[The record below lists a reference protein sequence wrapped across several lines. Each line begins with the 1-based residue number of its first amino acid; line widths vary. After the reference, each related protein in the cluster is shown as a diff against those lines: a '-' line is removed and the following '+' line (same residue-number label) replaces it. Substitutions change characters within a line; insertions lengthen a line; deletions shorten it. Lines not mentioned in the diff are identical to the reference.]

1 MQDIKNIYEGK
12 YENYILPFF
21 WQHGENE
28 EILRDYMRKI
38 RESNIRAVCI
48 ESRPHPDFAGEKWW
62 TDMDIIMD
70 EAKKLDMKVW
80 VLDDSHF
87 PTGYANGL
95 VKAKYPERGK
105 KVLKHKKIE
114 LTGPQKSI
122 GIYTFDP
129 MDKTAKVYAVI
140 AVNGDKYIDLTDKVE
155 NDAVYFDI
163 EDGLWNIYLIF
174 ESRQT
179 DVNKDYINII
189 DKESVQVL
197 IEAVYEPHYKR
208 YRDDFGKTFVGFFSD
223 EPGFSNEK
231 GNKSDS
237 AIGKN
242 MPLPWNDEAE
252 RLIRERL
259 GEGYKCYLPALWSN
273 LGEETHRIRYIYMD
287 IVTELYKK
295 NFSEQLG
302 EWCRERGVEYIGHI
316 IEDRDSNARLGVGP
330 GHMFR
335 AMAGQDMAGVDVVIN
350 QIIPGI
356 DSGVKSWFRGEWDGE
371 FFHYALAKL
380 GSSLGHIDPMKK
392 GRTMAEVFGAYG
404 WHEGVKLMKWLTDH
418 MLVRGVNHFV
428 PHAFTGKEF
437 PDNDCPPHFYAHGNN
452 PQYRYFG
459 ILMEYM
465 NKMSNIFNGGKSK
478 PTAAILYHAEAE
490 WTGEYML
497 TQKPARVL
505 TQNQIDFDII
515 PTDVFKNKGYF
526 KTRVNENNYLEI
538 NEVEYK
544 ALIIPYG
551 QYISKYIKN
560 FIIEARN
567 TKTEIIFIDKL
578 PEGLYDSKDGTKGI
592 EHVNVISLEKLSE
605 YMLEKG
611 LYEIKP
617 LTYEPYLRY
626 YHYDKDNLERIMLF
640 NEDPHKTINTEIE
653 INSKENIYL
662 FDVME
667 NKISKIDKDEE
678 CKIKITLEPYKSI
691 VLLIGD
697 IPEDIIEDKKINE
710 NMLDREIILSNKWN
724 VSTATAFEYPN
735 FKEGFELT
743 ELVNLAL
750 PKYLSKFS
758 GHFKYS
764 SDFKLSDTVGRGIID
779 LGDVFEVAEL
789 YINDKLVG
797 IKIAPPYKFTL
808 EDGILNEGKNTI
820 AVIVTNTLDKQVFE
834 ILSTTEPIQPSGMI
848 GDIKIRY

>member
-28 EILRDYMRKI
+28 EILREYMKKI

-62 TDMDIIMD
+62 ADMDIIID

-95 VKAKYPERGK
+95 VKEKYPERGK

-129 MDKTAKVYAVI
+129 MDKTAKIYAVI
-140 AVNGDKYIDLTDKVE
+140 AVSGNKYVDLTDKVE
-155 NDAVYFDI
+155 NDVVYFDV

-189 DKESVQVL
+189 DRESVQVL

-208 YRDDFGKTFVGFFSD
+208 YKDDFGKTFVGFFSD

-252 RLIRERL
+252 ALIRERL
-259 GEGYKCYLPALWSN
+259 GKEYKRYLPALWSDI
-273 LGEETHRIRYIYMD
+273 GEETHKIRYIYMD

-302 EWCRERGVEYIGHI
+302 NWCRERGVEYIGHI
-316 IEDRDSNARLGVGP
+316 IEDRDSNARLGVGV

-356 DSGVKSWFRGEWDGE
+356 DSGTKSWFRGEWDGE

-452 PQYRYFG
+452 PQFRYFG

-490 WTGEYML
+490 WTGKYML

-505 TQNQIDFDII
+505 TQNQIDFDIV
-515 PTDVFKNKGYF
+515 PTDVFKNKDYF

-578 PEGLYDSKDGTKGI
+578 PEGLYDSKEGIDGI
-592 EHVNVISLEKLSE
+592 DYVNVISLENLSE

-611 LYEIKP
+611 LYEIKVS
-617 LTYEPYLRY
+617 TYEPYLRY
-626 YHYDKDNLERIMLF
+626 YHYHKENLERIMLF
-640 NEDPHKTINTEIE
+640 NEDPHNIINTEIK
-653 INSKENIYL
+653 INSQEHIYL

-667 NKISKIDKDEE
+667 NRISEIFKSEDGKIQ
-678 CKIKITLEPYKSI
+678 ITLEPYKSI
-691 VLLIGD
+691 VLLIGY
-697 IPEDIIEDKKINE
+697 IPEDIIDDKKINKDK
-710 NMLDREIILSNKWN
+710 LDREIILSNKWN
-724 VSTATAFEYPN
+724 VSIATAFEYPN
-735 FKEGFELT
+735 FKERFELT

-750 PKYLSKFS
+750 PKYLPKFS

-764 SDFKLSDTVGRGIID
+764 SDFDLEGNIGKGVID

-797 IKIAPPYKFTL
+797 TKIAPPYKFTL
-808 EDGILNEGKNTI
+808 EEGILNEGKNKI
-820 AVIVTNTLDKQVFE
+820 DVIVTNTLDKQVFE
-834 ILSTTEPIQPSGMI
+834 ILSTTEPIQPSGML

>member
-252 RLIRERL
+252 RLIREKL

-428 PHAFTGKEF
+428 PHAFTGKKF

-551 QYISKYIKN
+551 QYISKYIKD
-560 FIIEARN
+560 FVVEAKN
-567 TKTEIIFIDKL
+567 TNIDIIFIDKL

-611 LYEIKP
+611 LYEIKA

-667 NKISKIDKDEE
+667 NKISKIYKDEE

-750 PKYLSKFS
+750 PKYLAKFS

-808 EDGILNEGKNTI
+808 EEGILNEGKNTI

>member
-129 MDKTAKVYAVI
+129 IDKTAKVYAVI
-140 AVNGDKYIDLTDKVE
+140 AVNGDKYINLTDKVKK
-155 NDAVYFDI
+155 DVVYIDI
-163 EDGLWNIYLIF
+163 EEGLWNIYLIF
-174 ESRQT
+174 ESRET

-208 YRDDFGKTFVGFFSD
+208 YKDDFGTTFVGFFSD

-231 GNKSDS
+231 GIKSDS

-242 MPLPWNDEAE
+242 MPLPWSDEAE
-252 RLIRERL
+252 ILIRERL
-259 GEGYKCYLPALWSN
+259 GEEYKCYLPALWSN
-273 LGEETHRIRYIYMD
+273 IGEETHKIRYIYMD

-302 EWCRERGVEYIGHI
+302 EWCRERGIEYIGHI

-452 PQYRYFG
+452 PQFRYFG

-515 PTDVFKNKGYF
+515 PTDIFKNKDYF
-526 KTRVNENNYLEI
+526 KMRVNENKYLEI

-544 ALIIPYG
+544 ALIIPYS
-551 QYISKYIKN
+551 QYISKYIKD
-560 FIIEARN
+560 FVVEAKN
-567 TKTEIIFIDKL
+567 TNIDIIFINKL

-592 EHVNVISLEKLSE
+592 EHINVISLEKLSE

-611 LYEIKP
+611 LYKIKP

-667 NKISKIDKDEE
+667 NKISKIDKDEDG
-678 CKIKITLEPYKSI
+678 KIKITLEPYKSI

-697 IPEDIIEDKKINE
+697 IAEDIIEDKKINE
-710 NMLDREIILSNKWN
+710 NMVDREIILSNKWN

-735 FKEGFELT
+735 FKERFELT

-750 PKYLSKFS
+750 PKYLPKFS

-764 SDFKLSDTVGRGIID
+764 SDFNLSHTIGRGIID

-797 IKIAPPYKFTL
+797 TKISPPYKFTL

-820 AVIVTNTLDKQVFE
+820 DVIVTNTLDKQVFE

>member
-21 WQHGENE
+21 WQHGEDE
-28 EILRDYMRKI
+28 KLLREYMNKI

-48 ESRPHPDFAGEKWW
+48 ESRPHPDFAGPKWW
-62 TDMDIIMD
+62 ADMDVIMD

-95 VKAKYPERGK
+95 VKEKYPERGK
-105 KVLKHKKIE
+105 KVLKYKKIE
-114 LTGPQKSI
+114 ISGPQKSI
-122 GIYTFDP
+122 GVYAFDP
-129 MDKTAKVYAVI
+129 MDKTSQIYAVI
-140 AVNGDKYIDLTDKVE
+140 ATNGGKYIDLTDKVQE
-155 NDAVYFDI
+155 GAVYFDV
-163 EDGLWNIYLIF
+163 EEGLWEVYLVF

-197 IEAVYEPHYKR
+197 IEAVYETHYNR
-208 YRDDFGKTFVGFFSD
+208 YKDDFGKTFAGFFSD

-237 AIGKN
+237 TIGKN
-242 MPLPWNDEAE
+242 MPLPWSDEAE
-252 RLIRERL
+252 KLLKDRL
-259 GEGYKCYLPALWSN
+259 GKEYKKYLPLLWGNSEDSTN
-273 LGEETHRIRYIYMD
+273 KVRYIYMD
-287 IVTELYKK
+287 IITELYKK
-295 NFSEQLG
+295 NFNEQLG
-302 EWCRERGVEYIGHI
+302 QWCRERGIEYIGHI
-316 IEDRDSNARLGVGP
+316 IEDRDSNARLGVGA

-335 AMAGQDMAGVDVVIN
+335 AMAGQDMSGVDVVIN

-356 DSGVKSWFRGEWDGE
+356 DSGIKSWFRGEWDGE

-380 GSSLGHIDPMKK
+380 ATSLGHIDPIKK

-490 WTGEYML
+490 WTGDYML
-497 TQKPARVL
+497 TQKPTRVL

-515 PTDVFKNKGYF
+515 PTDVFKNRTYF
-526 KTRVNENNYLEI
+526 KTRINENNYLEI

-544 ALIIPYG
+544 VLIIPYS
-551 QYISKYIKN
+551 QYISVDVQN
-560 FIIEARN
+560 FIVKSKNYN
-567 TKTEIIFIDKL
+567 TKIIFIDNL
-578 PEGLYDSKDGTKGI
+578 PKGLYDSKSEVDLK
-592 EHVNVISLEKLSE
+592 EYVNVVSLEGLDKYIIE
-605 YMLEKG
+605 NM
-611 LYEIKP
+611 LYEVR
-617 LTYEPYLRY
+617 TAAYEPYLRY
-626 YHYDKDNLERIMLF
+626 YHYDKENSERIMLF
-640 NEDPHKTINTEIE
+640 NEDPHKTIDTELLINTA
-653 INSKENIYL
+653 KDIYY

-667 NKISKIDKDEE
+667 NKISKAIKNNEN
-678 CKIKITLEPYKSI
+678 KIKLKLEPYKSI

-697 IPEDIIEDKKINE
+697 IKNEIVDNSNVEEDNLNKEVILIN
-710 NMLDREIILSNKWN
+710 LWK
-724 VSTATAFEYPN
+724 VSTATAFEYPK
-735 FKEGFELT
+735 FKERFELK

-750 PKYLSKFS
+750 PEYLPRFS
-758 GHFKYS
+758 GHLKYTGEFIL
-764 SDFKLSDTVGRGIID
+764 DDKIDKGIID

-789 YINDKLVG
+789 YLNDKLIG
-797 IKIAPPYKFTL
+797 TKIAPPYKFNL
-808 EDGILNEGKNTI
+808 EDYMLNKGNNKIGI
-820 AVIVTNTLDKQVFE
+820 IVTNTLDKQVFE
-834 ILSTTEPIQPSGMI
+834 ILSSTEPIQPSGI
-848 GDIKIRY
+848 LGNIKIKY